1 MHPNVGQMRRA
12 ESWGQ
17 AFFHTCRAIY
27 GAMNEDEMKEAHEKL
42 LVLSV
47 IVLVIAAI
55 VMAFRRDAELR
66 SER

>member
-1 MHPNVGQMRRA
+1 
-12 ESWGQ
+12 
-17 AFFHTCRAIY
+17 
-27 GAMNEDEMKEAHEKL
+27 MKEAHEKL